1 MEVPCLHCGSF
12 FLPRN
17 KNQHYCSSKSCQR
30 ARRRAWQKDKLQ
42 RDGEYREGQR
52 ISQKKWLKANPDYW
66 KKYRK
71 KNPDKVKR
79 NRLLQRIRNKSPST
93 SSPPPANLIAKMD
106 ASNRSPVALS
116 GHYWLVPEI
125 AKMDAAKIYIHA
137 ISRGCEQLQRW
148 T

>member
-17 KNQHYCSSKSCQR
+17 KNQQYCSKVSCQR
-30 ARRRAWQKDKLQ
+30 ARRRNWQKEKLQ
-42 RDGEYREGQR
+42 CDAEYREGQR
-52 ISQKKWLKANPDYW
+52 ISQKKWLRANPDYW
-66 KKYRK
+66 KKYRE

-79 NRLLQRIRNKSPST
+79 NRLLQRIRNNTSSSSST
-93 SSPPPANLIAKMD
+93 SPPPLIAKMY
-106 ASNRSPVALS
+106 ARNRNSGELS

-137 ISRGCEQLQRW
+137 ISTSCKELQRW